1 MGLKKE
7 KKINLGIALKEIFK
21 PGNEGISSKEL
32 GYKEAMNEILRE
44 IDLYYESSG
53 EKGVGTIPE
62 LERYIHRC
70 LIKRFEED

>member
-1 MGLKKE
+1 MALDKE

-44 IDLYYESSG
+44 IDLYYESG
-53 EKGVGTIPE
+53 GYEGLGTIPE
-62 LERYIHRC
+62 IERFIHRC
-70 LIKRFEED
+70 LMKRFEED